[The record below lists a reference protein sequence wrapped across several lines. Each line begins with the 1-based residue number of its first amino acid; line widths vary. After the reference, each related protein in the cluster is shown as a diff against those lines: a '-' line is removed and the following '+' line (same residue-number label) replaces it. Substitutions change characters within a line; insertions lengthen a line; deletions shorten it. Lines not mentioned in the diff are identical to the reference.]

1 MAFTNFFP
9 GSQYVDVIALDV
21 YNNDFGQKYYDD
33 LMALA
38 KGKPMALAEV
48 GNPPPPEVLDKQPNW
63 TYYMTW
69 AGMVRNTP
77 KKQYKILMNDPRYLN
92 LEDSAYIQA
101 IAPFRTACGL
111 PPLTVAVIKPTIT
124 KPDFSG
130 VWVFNEDKSILDNR
144 GFNNQP
150 DKMEITLH
158 GNDLKIKRTF
168 IVEYADDRVAEEDM
182 TLDGKELKS
191 TLFNSPRVTTVKWS
205 EKGDM
210 LNFKSTVTFNRGGQP
225 TDMITT
231 EDWSLLDNGKVLSIH
246 QLSDSFRGKR
256 DITLVF
262 DKQ

>member
-1 MAFTNFFP
+1 
-9 GSQYVDVIALDV
+9 
-21 YNNDFGQKYYDD
+21 
-33 LMALA
+33 
-38 KGKPMALAEV
+38 
-48 GNPPPPEVLDKQPNW
+48 
-63 TYYMTW
+63 
-69 AGMVRNTP
+69 
-77 KKQYKILMNDPRYLN
+77 
-92 LEDSAYIQA
+92 
-101 IAPFRTACGL
+101 
-111 PPLTVAVIKPTIT
+111 
-124 KPDFSG
+124 
-130 VWVFNEDKSILDNR
+130 
-144 GFNNQP
+144 
-150 DKMEITLH
+150 
-158 GNDLKIKRTF
+158 
-168 IVEYADDRVAEEDM
+168 M